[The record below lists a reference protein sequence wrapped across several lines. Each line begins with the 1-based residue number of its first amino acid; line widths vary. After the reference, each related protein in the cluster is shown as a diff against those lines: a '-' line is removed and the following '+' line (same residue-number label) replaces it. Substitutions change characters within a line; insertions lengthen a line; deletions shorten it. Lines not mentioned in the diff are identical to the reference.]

1 MISFNMQQ
9 GHMLGSQRH
18 FFKSLGQ
25 ALLVILGTEILLQRV
40 ETWQCTSILF
50 HLSNRIKRFY

>member
-1 MISFNMQQ
+1 MQQ